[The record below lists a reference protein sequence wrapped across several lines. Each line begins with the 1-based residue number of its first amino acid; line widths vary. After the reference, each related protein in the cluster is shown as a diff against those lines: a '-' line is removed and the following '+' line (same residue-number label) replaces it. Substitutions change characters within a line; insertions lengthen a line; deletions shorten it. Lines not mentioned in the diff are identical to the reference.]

1 MGLFN
6 KLAVAWICIT
16 YYSVYLQTNFYGY
29 LVIALGAL
37 GSLSAYILFPQ
48 QPQLATI
55 ITQASFVVFW
65 IGIAIVATFGR
76 KLERERIRL
85 STWSQILRGIV
96 PEGLR
101 KNELSK
107 RKRLGL
113 IHGILLC
120 SLFVVIFYAAGDS
133 VHALTLIAVIVV
145 YILYFFL
152 QGKSSD
158 V

>member
-1 MGLFN
+1 MELFF
-6 KLAVAWICIT
+6 KLAVAWICMT

-37 GSLSAYILFPQ
+37 GNLSAYIFFPQ
-48 QPQLATI
+48 HPQLAKI
-55 ITQASFVVFW
+55 ISQSSFVVFW
-65 IGIAIVATFGR
+65 VGIAVVGTFGR
-76 KLERERIRL
+76 KLERERIR
-85 STWSQILRGIV
+85 SSSWSQIIRGIV

-101 KNELSK
+101 KNDLSK

-113 IHGILLC
+113 VHGLLLC

-133 VHALTLIAVIVV
+133 VHALALIAVIVV
-145 YILYFFL
+145 YILYFFS
-152 QGKSSD
+152 QRRTSD